1 MPPLANE
8 LNNLLNNSNNQMLLD
23 ELNSSSQQILLND
36 NLASLMNSI
45 NDGSGSS
52 FGINSEIDLNLAAV
66 STTTASTT
74 PSGMAALAAAAA
86 VVPKINPQALNIS
99 TIRLLSPTLTT
110 TTTANKSSTQTSSN
124 YSKFEFY

>member
-1 MPPLANE
+1 MNIIYHTI
-8 LNNLLNNSNNQMLLD
+8 LD